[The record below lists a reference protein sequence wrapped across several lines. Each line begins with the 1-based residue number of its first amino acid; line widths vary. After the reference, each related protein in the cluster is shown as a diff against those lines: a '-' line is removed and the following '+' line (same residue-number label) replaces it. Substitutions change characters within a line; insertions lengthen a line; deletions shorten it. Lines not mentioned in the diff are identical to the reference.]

1 LRGLRKIIH
10 GFNCRGIV
18 IVVKENRR
26 KRIMKAYRNNKFGA
40 ILTTPINQEEFTDA
54 QLDKIPSDKLFY
66 YLLVDTDDTE
76 YTDIVV
82 KEDFDIDGVYIHQ
95 AVVERDIEIYRK
107 NYGDEFVNSI
117 LAN

>member
-1 LRGLRKIIH
+1 
-10 GFNCRGIV
+10 
-18 IVVKENRR
+18 
-26 KRIMKAYRNNKFGA
+26 MKAYRNNKFGA
-40 ILTTPINQEEFTDA
+40 ILTTPVNQGDFTDA

-66 YLLVDTDDTE
+66 YLLVDDDTE

-117 LAN
+117 LGN

>member
-1 LRGLRKIIH
+1 
-10 GFNCRGIV
+10 
-18 IVVKENRR
+18 
-26 KRIMKAYRNNKFGA
+26 MKAYRNNKFGA

-54 QLDKIPSDKLFY
+54 QLDKIPSDKLYY
-66 YLLVDTDDTE
+66 YLLVDGETE

-82 KEDFDIDGVYIHQ
+82 KEDFDASDLFIHQ
-95 AVVERDIEIYRK
+95 AVVERDIEIYRE

>member
-1 LRGLRKIIH
+1 
-10 GFNCRGIV
+10 
-18 IVVKENRR
+18 
-26 KRIMKAYRNNKFGA
+26 MKAYRNNKFGA
-40 ILTTPINQEEFTDA
+40 ILTTQVNQGEFTDA

-66 YLLVDTDDTE
+66 YLLVDTDETE

-82 KEDFDIDGVYIHQ
+82 KEDFDIDDICIHQ

-117 LAN
+117 LGN

>member
-1 LRGLRKIIH
+1 
-10 GFNCRGIV
+10 
-18 IVVKENRR
+18 
-26 KRIMKAYRNNKFGA
+26 MKAYRNNKFGA
-40 ILTTPINQEEFTDA
+40 ILMAPINQKEFTDD
-54 QLDKIPSDKLFY
+54 QLNKIPSDKLFY

-117 LAN
+117 LGN